1 MRQPFCAMGV
11 YQPKSLPHYGKRRQ
25 FNEIVTLHR
34 MKRLPRRL
42 GYIIYTIQGAPTN
55 NGTERAISQWRIR
68 SQSVIFFIN
77 LTLII
82 NFVKL
87 NIDTN

>member
-34 MKRLPRRL
+34 MKRSPRRC
-42 GYIIYTIQGAPTN
+42 GWIIYTIQARAPYN
-55 NGTERAISQWRIR
+55 DE
-68 SQSVIFFIN
+68 
-77 LTLII
+77 
-82 NFVKL
+82 FVYFLEYPKREKKPKL
-87 NIDTN
+87 KFRKIKTIL